1 MLAFFIIFIFS
12 LLCYLV
18 LTMGSGNILLWSG
31 EEIILG
37 LLFSGVTALALK
49 QTLGIKL
56 NPKFLNPWRGF
67 LFFIYIIGPFLFA
80 LTKANFAVAG
90 KVINGKIRPGIIKIS
105 PGLNSAFGAV
115 LLANFITLTP
125 GTLTV
130 DMDGENNLYVHYL
143 YLEDKEPKLKEV
155 WWLKKITE

>member
-12 LLCYLV
+12 LLFYLL
-18 LTMGSGNILLWSG
+18 LTVGSGDILFWSR

-49 QTLGIKL
+49 RLL
-56 NPKFLNPWRGF
+56 DLRLDLKFLNPWRGF

-80 LTKANFAVAG
+80 LTKANLDVARR
-90 KVINGKIRPGIIKIS
+90 VITGKIKPRIIKIS
-105 PGLNSAFGAV
+105 PGLNSALGAT
-115 LLANFITLTP
+115 LLANSITLTP

-130 DMDGENNLYVHYL
+130 DIDEENNLYIHCL
-143 YLEDKEPKLKEV
+143 YSKPKLKEV